1 MQWLYTVQLSFLH
14 KQVLI
19 LFLYNHNIVEKYF
32 RKQEN
37 VGVKFLKGARRLNDL

>member
-1 MQWLYTVQLSFLH
+1 MTHSPAELPAQSII
-14 KQVLI
+14 I

-37 VGVKFLKGARRLNDL
+37 VGVKVLKGARRLNDL